1 LSRLQ
6 IVVNNKKKR
15 IAAFEISAENR
26 KNRENNKREQARA
39 KKISDLSKA
48 SGFISQLVSRAAV

>member
-1 LSRLQ
+1 MWSRLQ

-39 KKISDLSKA
+39 KKISHLSKA
-48 SGFISQLVSRAAV
+48 SGFIS

>member
-1 LSRLQ
+1 LQ

-26 KNRENNKREQARA
+26 KNRENNKPEQGRP
-39 KKISDLSKA
+39 KKIRHLRQIIISPNIAITTA
-48 SGFISQLVSRAAV
+48 SAT

>member
-1 LSRLQ
+1 LQ

-26 KNRENNKREQARA
+26 KNRENNKPEQGRP
-39 KKISDLSKA
+39 KKITHLRQIIISPNIAITTA
-48 SGFISQLVSRAAV
+48 SAT